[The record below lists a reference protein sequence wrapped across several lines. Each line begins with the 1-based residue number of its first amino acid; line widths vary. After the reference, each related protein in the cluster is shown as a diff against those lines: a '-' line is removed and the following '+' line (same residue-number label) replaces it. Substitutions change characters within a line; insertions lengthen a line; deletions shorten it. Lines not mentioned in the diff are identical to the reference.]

1 MTDGQAGDRTSDGGD
16 LMETIAVPFQSDAAD
31 RLKRAAAE
39 IGMPLEAFIASAAE
53 QFVTDNEA
61 RLGEP
66 LSPEQV
72 AAIERGLA
80 DVAAGQT
87 SSHSEVFEELKDR
100 FAR

>member
-1 MTDGQAGDRTSDGGD
+1 
-16 LMETIAVPFQSDAAD
+16 METISVPFQSDAAD

-39 IGMPLEAFIASAAE
+39 IGMPLEVFIASAAE

-61 RLGEP
+61 RLGDP

-80 DVAAGQT
+80 DVTAGRT
-87 SSHSEVFEELKDR
+87 SSHAEVFEELKVR